1 MTWKERYDRMK
12 AHYGWTDKHVAEMTG
27 NSAGS
32 VRTVV
37 TAKTQE
43 FPRWLKLAIVVFEIE
58 NGYKEIA
65 VVL

>member
-1 MTWKERYDRMK
+1 MSWKDRYDRMK
-12 AHYGWTDKHVAEMTG
+12 AHYGWTDKDVAALVG
-27 NSAGS
+27 NSAAS

-43 FPRWLKLAIVVFEIE
+43 FPRWLKLAIVVFEVE
-58 NGYKEIA
+58 NGHKEIA

>member
-1 MTWKERYDRMK
+1 MSWKERYDRMK
-12 AHYGWTDKHVAEMTG
+12 AHYGWTDKNVADIIG

-37 TAKTQE
+37 TAKTQG

-58 NGYKEIA
+58 NGHKDIA
-65 VVL
+65 IVL